1 MKLVFHGLERPI
13 ELLAGQ
19 PSVLQIENSALF
31 ARVCLSLLSGEGRFA
46 LEPYTI
52 WQEDSELKPKDS
64 LMVISDML
72 NLPWDDRAFMATVI
86 KQMEREFLE
95 DEELRGKMEA
105 AEAFLRERLDSLD
118 MGFNA
123 DYEFALQWDLKR
135 YLKYLG
141 FGASY
146 CPDKSLL
153 DNLLNFLS
161 LALDSGCKRVLVF
174 VNLKNFLTETE
185 LEVLYEHVFYSK
197 LAVLLLENKVDDN
210 VYEYEIK
217 HVVDQHFIES

>member
-1 MKLVFHGLERPI
+1 MKLVFSGLEHPI
-13 ELLAGQ
+13 ELLEGR
-19 PSVLQIENSALF
+19 PSVLQIENPALF
-31 ARVCLSLLSGEGRFA
+31 TRLCLALLSGEGRFA
-46 LEPYTI
+46 SEPYTI

-64 LMVISDML
+64 LMVISDPL
-72 NLPWDDRAFMATVI
+72 NLPWDERSLMATVI
-86 KQMEREFLE
+86 KRMEREFLE
-95 DEELRGKMEA
+95 DEDLRGKMEA
-105 AEAFLRERLDSLD
+105 AEAFLRERLSSLD
-118 MGFNA
+118 LGFNA

-146 CPDKSLL
+146 CFEKSYL

-174 VNLKNFLTETE
+174 VGLKKFLTKTE

-197 LAVLLLENKVDDN
+197 LSVLLLRE
-210 VYEYEIK
+210 
-217 HVVDQHFIES
+217 QG

>member
-1 MKLVFHGLERPI
+1 MKLIFHGLEHPI
-13 ELLAGQ
+13 ELLAGR

-31 ARVCLSLLSGEGRFA
+31 ARVCLSLLSSEGRFA
-46 LEPYTI
+46 PEPYTI
-52 WQEDSELKPKDS
+52 WQEDSELEPKDS

-72 NLPWDDRAFMATVI
+72 NLPWDDRAFMATVV
-86 KQMEREFLE
+86 KRMEREFLE

-105 AEAFLRERLDSLD
+105 AEAFLRERINSLG

-123 DYEFALQWDLKR
+123 DYEFALQWNLKR
-135 YLKYLG
+135 HLKYLG
-141 FGASY
+141 FGVSY
-146 CPDKSLL
+146 CPEKSFL

-174 VNLKNFLTETE
+174 INLKNFLTKTE

-197 LAVLLLENKVDDN
+197 LAVLLLENKVDAN
-210 VYEYEIK
+210 TYEYEVK
-217 HVVDQHFIES
+217 HIVDQHFIEF